1 MLVLTDT
8 YKIQNWLK
16 YAARYDPS
24 SMYTWFISCVV
35 YTLTG
40 FSLVRDMLGY

>member
-8 YKIQNWLK
+8 CNIQNWLK
-16 YAARYDPS
+16 YAGRCEAS
-24 SMYTWFISCVV
+24 FKYTWFISCVV

-40 FSLVRDMLGY
+40 FSLMNYMLGY